1 MSLIIIKIADSPEE
15 IAAIKTIRKT
25 VFQTEQGVDA
35 SLDFDGKD
43 ESCDR
48 LIATLNQEFVGTVRI
63 RYLEQETAKIER
75 LAVLKTARGYGLG
88 KQLMEKALE
97 VAKNKNISKVII
109 HAQEYIKGLH
119 QQLGFVEEGDIFEE
133 AGIKHVKMIKIF
145 NHI

>member
-1 MSLIIIKIADSPEE
+1 MSLITIKIADSPEE

-25 VFQTEQGVDA
+25 VFQTEQGVNEN
-35 SLDFDGKD
+35 LDFDGKD

-63 RYLEQETAKIER
+63 RYLDPETAKIER